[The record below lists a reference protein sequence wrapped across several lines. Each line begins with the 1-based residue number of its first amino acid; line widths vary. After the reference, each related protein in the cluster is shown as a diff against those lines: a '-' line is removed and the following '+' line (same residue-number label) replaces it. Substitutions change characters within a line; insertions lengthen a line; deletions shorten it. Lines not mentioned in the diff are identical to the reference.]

1 MINSEIK
8 LELDNSDW
16 SRCQLLF
23 GKKLLFP
30 DHFSMIAITAL
41 SDVYSQ
47 SKFALGAVKG
57 PSGAVKGPSWAVKGP
72 SGRQGAVGAIKG
84 PSGQYEGHWGHW
96 GHMGHMVPGEVFTP
110 LGCTYFCQRGT
121 LKP

>member
-1 MINSEIK
+1 
-8 LELDNSDW
+8 
-16 SRCQLLF
+16 
-23 GKKLLFP
+23 
-30 DHFSMIAITAL
+30 MIAITAI

-57 PSGAVKGPSWAVKGP
+57 PSGAVKGPSGDVKGP
-72 SGRQGAVGAIKG
+72 SGAVGAIKG

-110 LGCTYFCQRGT
+110 LGCTYFCQRGNFLPKIT
-121 LKP
+121 CFRLF